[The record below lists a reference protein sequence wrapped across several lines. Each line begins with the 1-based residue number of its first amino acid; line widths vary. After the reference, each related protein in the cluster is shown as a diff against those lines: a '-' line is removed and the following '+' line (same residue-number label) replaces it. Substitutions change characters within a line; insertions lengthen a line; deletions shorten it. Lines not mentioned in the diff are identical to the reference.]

1 MDTGAIN
8 DSDHTLTASADTPG
22 AMISVEGITR
32 RAARIFGS
40 HLTAS
45 AQWAAQGDSVAPDS
59 SAGDIPQFQDAQNNF
74 FQAAFG

>member
-1 MDTGAIN
+1 
-8 DSDHTLTASADTPG
+8 
-22 AMISVEGITR
+22 MISVEGITR